1 MKLTF
6 PIPIHFALPLLAALS
21 GAAHAQSNV
30 TIWGILDA
38 GARYDTGATGGAM
51 KSVGSG
57 QSAASRLTIS
67 GAEDLGSGLKA
78 SFVLES
84 GLSMD
89 TGLGANNPPGAAAGS
104 FTWGR
109 TALVAL
115 GSEATGYIAMGR
127 QYTPLWAISAGPLND
142 PFGASWL
149 GGINTVYNATVR
161 TSNAIGYTYGYGDKT
176 TLNPAPRRGLGVS
189 AVWSLS
195 EVGDPLPSGSGEQ
208 MGLGLSYGDGTWW
221 GGYGYHR
228 VRGSN
233 TTISATAPVTNQP
246 VLVQQTLAASVRFSW
261 ASLHLGL
268 NTADNGISGTGAI
281 NRRNWHVATQIPLSD
296 AQTLRVLYGQAR
308 DRATT
313 AANFKNLQIGY
324 QYDFS
329 KRTYVYMAFGQVANE
344 ANVAATPAAA
354 LGTFAKGSTPKSLV
368 AGLAQKF

>member
-281 NRRNWHVATQIPLSD
+281 NRRNWHVATQIPLAD
-296 AQTLRVLYGQAR
+296 AQTLRVLYGQAH

-329 KRTYVYMAFGQVANE
+329 KRTYVYMAFGQVAND

-354 LGTFAKGSTPKSLV
+354 LGTFAKGNTPKSLV